1 MARDKGLQRFAV
13 GFCNRQ
19 KLGDEIHSVQKI
31 TTGKSALK
39 IGQTIPAILTP

>member
-1 MARDKGLQRFAV
+1 MTRDKGLQRFAV
-13 GFCNRQ
+13 GLGKRQ
-19 KLGDEIHSVQKI
+19 KRGDEIHSVQKI